1 MHSAVGELWWGRE
14 GPLRDRRVS
23 VLGRAGLSQGFAI
36 AARLQPCCW
45 WSVPLLVSGSV
56 PCHGCTALLWRVERR
71 GGRRRRKHSA
81 GHPGHQS
88 CQGSTWGL
96 VEPGPCT
103 WRPAVSEGH
112 RAAPRGQWNPGQE
125 ACLGRGKPWGAAFRL
140 VAWLCPSSAQV
151 PEPFVQHLLVTAA
164 GGS

>member
-1 MHSAVGELWWGRE
+1 MGQGRATAGQKSFSPRKGRPLPRLCYSSSAAALLLVVRAPSGLWQRALPWLHSSAVEGGE
-14 GPLRDRRVS
+14 
-23 VLGRAGLSQGFAI
+23 
-36 AARLQPCCW
+36 
-45 WSVPLLVSGSV
+45 
-56 PCHGCTALLWRVERR
+56 ERR
-71 GGRRRRKHSA
+71 EEEKEAQCWAPRATELSGQHVG
-81 GHPGHQS
+81 
-88 CQGSTWGL
+88 GL